1 MRAIG
6 TGPRALTPR
15 SRRPRAGTRS
25 CRSRSCCCRGRG
37 RRAASGNTRRRR
49 QSPRPG
55 WTPARARSHLLHL
68 GGPLQDDLFDVLD
81 APVLEAVL
89 DIRHRVA
96 LEREVVRP
104 RVDLRRPAH
113 GLPVDE
119 VHPDAVPEQPVR
131 PRPENARGVSA
142 CTTPRGGG
150 DGDGGGR
157 TRSPQ
162 SRSSGAASPRGTP
175 GRRGRRRWTPA
186 PSCAGAGR
194 EPSGV
199 SRPKPARRPG
209 RRTPHLH
216 ARLTWLM
223 LFSRSGPA
231 QAGGR
236 PPAATWPVLAGPTP
250 SSASAAGT
258 GAPGGAHG
266 HGR

>member
-55 WTPARARSHLLHL
+55 CTPARARSHLLHL

-89 DIRHRVA
+89 DVRHRVA

-131 PRPENARGVSA
+131 PTASAPARHRAGAGTGGDAPGALKVEARGPLHLEEPQDVA
-142 CTTPRGGG
+142 VE
-150 DGDGGGR
+150 GGGR
-157 TRSPQ
+157 RHRAARVPAV
-162 SRSSGAASPRGTP
+162 SRGASV
-175 GRRGRRRWTPA
+175 A
-186 PSCAGAGR
+186 PSLR
-194 EPSGV
+194 V
-199 SRPKPARRPG
+199 V
-209 RRTPHLH
+209 
-216 ARLTWLM
+216 
-223 LFSRSGPA
+223 
-231 QAGGR
+231 
-236 PPAATWPVLAGPTP
+236 PAAALLTCTRG
-250 SSASAAGT
+250 
-258 GAPGGAHG
+258 
-266 HGR
+266 